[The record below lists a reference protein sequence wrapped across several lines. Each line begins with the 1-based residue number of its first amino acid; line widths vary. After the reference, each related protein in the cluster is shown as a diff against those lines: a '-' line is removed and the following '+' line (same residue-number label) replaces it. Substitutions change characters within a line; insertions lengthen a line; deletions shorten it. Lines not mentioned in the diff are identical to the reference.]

1 MEETFYEKKN
11 ERKEGESRAGRNRNF
26 GLYLAF
32 IGGVVSKFAITPSW
46 AKEYSVPWSD
56 EIGTLKTDIPY
67 GDGEAN
73 KFDLYLPG
81 DNAKERYG
89 LVVYLHAGG
98 FTSGDKGDDRQMLA
112 WLCSRGY
119 VACGINYTLRTNTNN
134 ASVLTQSNEIK
145 SAIPKVIEAAEAEGY
160 SIDKLAMAGGS
171 AGHTLAMLYAY
182 RDAAEAPVPVVLTFG
197 AVGPSCFHIE
207 DWDNYGFDQNTEES
221 YQGAAG
227 LFSVMAGEEITVEE
241 IKSGSYLEKMKPIS
255 AVDWITPDS
264 VPTVVAYGA
273 HDRVQPFKGFSSA
286 QSRAGGKRRDYQYFE
301 CPHSGHGLQN
311 DNAVYKSGWK
321 RWKRISTNIC
331 RWLEVGLKG
340 EKVGKVILIIVI
352 MLAILFAFGYF
363 GLKAVEEYFD
373 CAYGAGKIYCGSNNR
388 RRSGRKIHGGRKL

>member
-1 MEETFYEKKN
+1 MRKRTKEKKV
-11 ERKEGESRAGRNRNF
+11 KAVPVGIGILVF
-26 GLYLAF
+26 ILAF
-32 IGGVVSKFAITPSW
+32 IGGVVSKFAIAPSW
-46 AKEYSVPWSD
+46 AKEYSVQWSD
-56 EIGTLKTDIPY
+56 EIGMLKTDIPY

-98 FTSGDKGDDRQMLA
+98 FTSGDKSGDTEMLS
-112 WLCSRGY
+112 WLCSKGY
-119 VACGINYTLRTNTNN
+119 VARGINYTLRTDANN

-160 SIDKLAMAGGS
+160 LIDKLAMAGGS

-197 AVGPSCFHIE
+197 AAGPSCFHTE
-207 DWDNYGFDQNTEES
+207 DWDNYGFDRNTEES

-227 LFSVMAGEEITVEE
+227 LFSAMLGEELMVDE
-241 IKSGSYLEKMKPIS
+241 IKSGAYLEKMKPIS

-264 VPTVVAYGA
+264 APTVVAYGA
-273 HDRVQPFKGFSSA
+273 HDRVQPFKASLRLKAALEENGV
-286 QSRAGGKRRDYQYFE
+286 DYQYFE

-311 DNAVYKSGWK
+311 DNAVYKK
-321 RWKRISTNIC
+321 
-331 RWLEVGLKG
+331 WLET
-340 EKVGKVILIIVI
+340 
-352 MLAILFAFGYF
+352 
-363 GLKAVEEYFD
+363 VEAYLDEYMPV
-373 CAYGAGKIYCGSNNR
+373 A
-388 RRSGRKIHGGRKL
+388 